1 MQFVHSL
8 NSVFTAWVTN
18 LDEGQF
24 ICSFI
29 DGAFSVVAKKSLPN
43 PKYTDFPPAFEK
55 FFS

>member
-43 PKYTDFPPAFEK
+43 LKYKDFPPAFEK